1 VSHTSSSAPRSDSR
15 LSWSGELIVPSQSFP
30 FARFELNLFSV
41 FVEIV
46 SLYPVPYRFWF
57 RVGSIFKLLPSNS
70 TSSVSILER
79 YFLRITMH
87 VRVFEGFNP

>member
-15 LSWSGELIVPSQSFP
+15 LSWSGELIVLSQSLP

-46 SLYPVPYRFWF
+46 SLYRVPYRFWF
-57 RVGSIFKLLPSNS
+57 RVGSKFKLLPSNS
-70 TSSVSILER
+70 TRSVSMLEQ
-79 YFLRITMH
+79 YFLRITMN
-87 VRVFEGFNP
+87 VRVFEGFNL